1 MKLLSAAALLAL
13 ALAGPASAA
22 ESLPQKTSIESAHF
36 DMQTVGTET
45 RFVFGS
51 DARKRVTLVGTNM
64 KIVCDNLEII
74 AVGIGDDSTA
84 AIPTMERFKYLLATG
99 NVSIVQGDREATCGR
114 AEVFPKE
121 NKIELTEKP
130 VVIDRGSGWTGQG
143 RKITMHRGDRRVQIE
158 ESLFE
163 GPEIRDLGFDA
174 GAPAPAPTAPA
185 APGAATKK

>member
-1 MKLLSAAALLAL
+1 MKLPFAAALCAL
-13 ALAGPASAA
+13 AFSGLAFAA
-22 ESLPQKTSIESAHF
+22 EPVPQKTSIESAHF

-45 RFVFGS
+45 RFVFKS
-51 DARKRVTLVGTNM
+51 DARKRVTLVGTNI

-74 AVGIGDDSTA
+74 ALGIGDDSSA
-84 AIPTMERFKYLLATG
+84 AIPAMERFKYLLATG

-130 VVIDRGSGWTGQG
+130 VVTDRGTGWSGQG

-158 ESLFE
+158 ESSFE
-163 GPEIRDLGFDA
+163 GPEIRDLGFDSKPP
-174 GAPAPAPTAPA
+174 APAPAPG
-185 APGAATKK
+185 GASKK